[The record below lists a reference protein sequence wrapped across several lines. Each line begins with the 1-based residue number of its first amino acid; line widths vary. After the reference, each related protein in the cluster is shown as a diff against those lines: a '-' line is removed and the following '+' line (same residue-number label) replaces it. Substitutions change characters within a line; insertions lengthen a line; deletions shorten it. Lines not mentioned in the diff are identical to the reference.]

1 MDKIKPQADNGDKGF
16 SGSLTRRIIKA
27 MGVFA
32 GVQSAGM
39 LCSVIRAK
47 LIALWIGPA
56 GVGLNALL
64 TNSLEL
70 LGQLTQAGIR
80 VSAVRSIAAA
90 PEGEKQAAI
99 IGSLLRWSIWLGCG
113 GAVLTLLLAPLLSM
127 VTFGSM
133 SGSWMFVLLALAV
146 LASAISAGRSAALQ
160 GTGALKRLARL
171 TVTAVVIST
180 LMAIPLFYCL
190 RMDSIVWV
198 VTLFAVVQ
206 ALVFYSDSHVRRDAL
221 GGMSHRECF
230 SLGMPF
236 IRLGLVLTLSN
247 ALTMVSSYVITVF
260 LNRYASTEE
269 VGIYQAGFAIIN
281 NYMGI
286 LVSALTVEYFPRL
299 SANISQRRRCEVL
312 VSHQLVVL
320 MTLLVPGVTVF
331 LMLRSQVVW
340 LLYSADFNA
349 VVPYLTFAVGG
360 GVLRMVSSC
369 MALCM
374 LASADSRA
382 YMATETCSSLT
393 GMLLAIGGYMLG
405 GIAGMGAAYL
415 IWYALYTAAVWLV
428 YRFRY
433 RMRLRRR
440 ALLALAAGLALI
452 GAAQCIAAV
461 C

>member
-32 GVQSAGM
+32 GVQSVGM

-113 GAVLTLLLAPLLSM
+113 GALLTLLLAPLLSM

-146 LASAISAGRSAALQ
+146 LASAVSAGRSAALQ

-206 ALVFYSDSHVRRDAL
+206 ALVFYSDSHVRRGAL
-221 GGMSHRECF
+221 DGMSHRECF

-320 MTLLVPGVTVF
+320 MTLLVPGVAVF
-331 LMLRSQVVW
+331 LMLRNQ
-340 LLYSADFNA
+340 
-349 VVPYLTFAVGG
+349 
-360 GVLRMVSSC
+360 
-369 MALCM
+369 
-374 LASADSRA
+374 
-382 YMATETCSSLT
+382 
-393 GMLLAIGGYMLG
+393 
-405 GIAGMGAAYL
+405 
-415 IWYALYTAAVWLV
+415 
-428 YRFRY
+428 
-433 RMRLRRR
+433 
-440 ALLALAAGLALI
+440 
-452 GAAQCIAAV
+452 
-461 C
+461 